1 MDWANPKEIKLNIYG
16 SGNEADYVRKHREFV
31 DSVTSEATKECD
43 TFIERLDEL
52 QDGDPKW
59 SQPQRLLTGAIGIC
73 SEGGELLNVVKKI
86 LFQNQDTSVELRM
99 KLKTELG
106 DVMWNVQQILL
117 AMNWELHEVLAEN
130 AKGISND
137 KNGEKHE

>member
-1 MDWANPKEIKLNIYG
+1 MD
-16 SGNEADYVRKHREFV
+16 SNEVIEHRMFV
-31 DSVTSEATKECD
+31 DDITSEETRDCD
-43 TFIERLDEL
+43 AFLERIGEL
-52 QDGDPKW
+52 QDGDAIW
-59 SQPQRLLTGAIGIC
+59 NQPQRLLTGAIGIC
-73 SEGGELLNVVKKI
+73 SEGGELLDVVKKV
-86 LFQNQDTSVELRM
+86 LFQNEDTSIELRM

>member
-1 MDWANPKEIKLNIYG
+1 MDMANPKEIKLNIYG
-16 SGNEADYVRKHREFV
+16 GTDEAPGIRQHRDFV
-31 DSVTSEATKECD
+31 DSTSSEAIKD
-43 TFIERLDEL
+43 GDVLIERLDEL
-52 QDGDPKW
+52 QDGDSKW
-59 SQPQRLLTGAIGIC
+59 SQPQRLLAGAMGIC
-73 SEGGELLNVVKKI
+73 SEGGELLDVVKKV
-86 LFQNQDTSVELRM
+86 LFQNEDTSIELRM